1 MKKRQKVVN
10 NDIRILVVEDSK
22 TQAIKLKLLLE
33 EQKYKVFL
41 AADGREG
48 LKAARAHQPTLI
60 ISDVIMP
67 KMDGYELSRAIKAD
81 RELQNIPIILL
92 TTLSDMEDIFKGLN
106 VGVDYYLTKPFE
118 DQFLLAKVESLLLD
132 PDSSLPDQDIQEMEV
147 VFAGKRH
154 RITSNYRRILNLL
167 FSTYENAVLQ
177 NRELRQTQG
186 DLEKLNDKLKGKL
199 EELIASEERFRSL
212 VLTIPDIVYR
222 IDSDGNFTFIN
233 EAIRRFGFES
243 AELIGMHFS
252 EIILPADAVTVS
264 REKALPQ
271 YKGKRIGDENAP
283 KLFDERR
290 TGNRKT
296 TGLEVRLINKFKELR
311 PGIIEPLGKECIEA
325 EVNSAGM
332 YGVSSDDKIKTY
344 IGTVGVIRDISDR
357 KQMEVALRESE
368 ERSRTILNFAEAGI
382 IVIDPQAHEIVEANP
397 AALKMIGANR
407 EEVVGKEC
415 YQYICPAQKGK
426 CPANKNENRLESSE
440 QILRKADGTQIP
452 ILKTVAPIV
461 LSGGEHLLESFVDI
475 SQLKKA
481 EEKLRLAH
489 DQLEIKV
496 EERTAALKHSQSQL
510 IQAEKVAALGTLTAG
525 IAHELNNPM
534 MGMLNFIQYC
544 LKKMPEK
551 GKLFEVL
558 TDAEH
563 ETKRCIAIVN
573 NLLTFSRIEKEGEE
587 KYQKIK
593 LASIF
598 DRILRL
604 LTYRIEKEN
613 VSIVKQ
619 IAENTP
625 EIWIKPSNIQQV
637 FLNLAGNALDALKES
652 QKKEIRLDVRP
663 RGEFVCVTVSDSGP
677 GIDSEIFPKI
687 FDPFFTTKS
696 VGKGTGL
703 GLSVSQSIV
712 NSHGGEITCDSKV
725 DNGSVFKILLPI
737 ERNLGIED

>member
-1 MKKRQKVVN
+1 MAKPQKAAKSDN
-10 NDIRILVVEDSK
+10 RILVVEDSP
-22 TQAIKLKLLLE
+22 TQAMEIKLLLE
-33 EQKYKVFL
+33 EQQYRVFV
-41 AADGREG
+41 ATNGREG
-48 LKAARAHQPTLI
+48 FKAARAHQPSLI
-60 ISDVIMP
+60 ISDIIMP
-67 KMDGYELSRAIKAD
+67 EMDGYELCRALKTD
-81 RELQNIPIILL
+81 KKLQTIPVILL
-92 TTLSDMEDIFKGLN
+92 TTLSDREDIFKGLN
-106 VGVDYYLTKPFE
+106 VGADYYVTKPFNE
-118 DQFLLAKVESLLLD
+118 QFLLSKVESLLMD
-132 PDSSLPDQDIQEMEV
+132 PGSELPDQDTEEMEV

-167 FSTYENAVLQ
+167 FSTYENAVFQ
-177 NRELRQTQG
+177 NRELRQTKD
-186 DLEKLNDKLKGKL
+186 DLEKLNDKLREKL
-199 EELIASEERFRSL
+199 EELVVSEERFRSL

-233 EAIRRFGFES
+233 EAICRLGFEPG
-243 AELIGMHFS
+243 ELVGTHFS
-252 EIILPADAVTVS
+252 EIILPADVASVS
-264 REKALPQ
+264 RGKVLPQ
-271 YKGKRIGDENAP
+271 YMGQKTGTKNAP
-283 KLFDERR
+283 KMIDERR
-290 TGNRKT
+290 TGDRKT
-296 TGLEVRLINKFKELR
+296 TGLQVRLINKFKELKF
-311 PGIIEPLGKECIEA
+311 GVIESLGKEFVEA

-332 YGVSSDDKIKTY
+332 YGISSDGMVKTF

-357 KQMEVALRESE
+357 KQMEDALRESE

-382 IVIDPQAHEIVEANP
+382 IVIDPQTYEIVEANP
-397 AALKMIGANR
+397 AALKMIGAQR
-407 EEVVGKEC
+407 EDVVGQQC

-426 CPANKNENRLESSE
+426 CPLRKDGSLLESSE
-440 QILRKADGTQIP
+440 RTLRKADGTQIP
-452 ILKTVAPIV
+452 ILKTVAQIV
-461 LSGGEHLLESFVDI
+461 LSGREHLLESFVDI

-481 EEKLRLAH
+481 EEKLRQAY
-489 DQLEIKV
+489 DELEIKV
-496 EERTAALKHSQSQL
+496 DERTRELKQSQAQL

-544 LKKMPEK
+544 LKKTPEK

-663 RGEFVCVTVSDSGP
+663 RGEFVRVTIADSGP
-677 GIDSEIFPKI
+677 GIGPEIFSKI
-687 FDPFFTTKS
+687 FDPFFTTKPP
-696 VGKGTGL
+696 GKGTGL

-712 NSHGGEITCDSKV
+712 NAHGGKIVCTSKS
-725 DNGSVFKILLPI
+725 GAGTKIEVRLPT

>member
-452 ILKTVAPIV
+452 IVTHA
-461 LSGGEHLLESFVDI
+461 SGCACVDRHNEHI
-475 SQLKKA
+475 G
-481 EEKLRLAH
+481 LAADMIRPQDDH
-489 DQLEIKV
+489 ANRASSEQGRRED
-496 EERTAALKHSQSQL
+496 S
-510 IQAEKVAALGTLTAG
+510 
-525 IAHELNNPM
+525 
-534 MGMLNFIQYC
+534 
-544 LKKMPEK
+544 
-551 GKLFEVL
+551 
-558 TDAEH
+558 
-563 ETKRCIAIVN
+563 
-573 NLLTFSRIEKEGEE
+573 IE
-587 KYQKIK
+587 
-593 LASIF
+593 
-598 DRILRL
+598 
-604 LTYRIEKEN
+604 
-613 VSIVKQ
+613 
-619 IAENTP
+619 
-625 EIWIKPSNIQQV
+625 
-637 FLNLAGNALDALKES
+637 
-652 QKKEIRLDVRP
+652 
-663 RGEFVCVTVSDSGP
+663 
-677 GIDSEIFPKI
+677 
-687 FDPFFTTKS
+687 
-696 VGKGTGL
+696 
-703 GLSVSQSIV
+703 
-712 NSHGGEITCDSKV
+712 
-725 DNGSVFKILLPI
+725 
-737 ERNLGIED
+737 